1 MNIELLNKCKVIK
14 WIWNYWMN
22 IVTEWTENYWI
33 SIKFLNENRIISIKS
48 NKLNKININFEY
60 K

>member
-1 MNIELLNKCKVIK
+1 MNMELLNEYIVI
-14 WIWNYWMN
+14 
-22 IVTEWTENYWI
+22 EWTENYWI

>member
-1 MNIELLNKCKVIK
+1 MNMELLNE
-14 WIWNYWMN
+14 Y
-22 IVTEWTENYWI
+22 IVTQWTENYWI